1 MAYASKQGRA
11 RISARNPQAAA
22 VCDRCGHV
30 LNHVDLSWQFD
41 WAGAGLINKRLLVCG
56 HCNDTPQQQLRSI
69 VLPADPPVIMNARPE
84 YFIEAETDYRTTSVF
99 PPVVNAKTGILVPS
113 GDTRVTQTDQPRTT
127 QQTGFANGSRN
138 GLPGTNQNAVTFRIV
153 TNAYDNGF
161 GLIRLVLDTTN
172 GMISGQKIIVGGISI
187 ANGNWTVTVIDATQ
201 VDLQGSTFSGSYT
214 PGGYVINN
222 PSLPYNNTTVP
233 QTGQNSLDYRNV
245 TAVADN
251 GSGLIRLTLDTASG
265 LITSQRV
272 TVGSVGGVTA
282 ANGNWAITVVSTTQI
297 DLQGSTFSGS
307 YTSGGYVINNR
318 SSS

>member
-1 MAYASKQGRA
+1 MSYASKLGRA
-11 RISARNPQAAA
+11 RISAKNPQAAG
-22 VCDRCGHV
+22 VCDRCGGV
-30 LNHVDLSWQFD
+30 VNHVDLSWQFD
-41 WAGAGLINKRLLVCG
+41 WAGAALVNKRLLVCD
-56 HCNDTPQQQLRSI
+56 HCMDTPQQQLRSI

-84 YFIEAETDYRTTSVF
+84 YYVQASTDYRTTQGNT
-99 PPVVNAKTGILVPS
+99 VNAKTGIPVPG
-113 GDTRVTQTDQPRTT
+113 GDTRVTEDNDPRVP

-138 GLPGTNQNAVTFRIV
+138 GLPGTDQNAVTYRII
-153 TNAYDNGF
+153 TNAYDNGS

-172 GMISGQKIIVGGISI
+172 GMISNQKIIVGGIGI
-187 ANGNWTVTVIDATQ
+187 ANGNWVVTVIDATQ

-222 PSLPYNNTTVP
+222 PSLPYDNTTVP
-233 QTGQNSLDYRNV
+233 QTGQNAIDYRNV
-245 TAVADN
+245 SAATNN

-265 LITSQRV
+265 LITSQLV
-272 TVGSVGGVTA
+272 TVGSVGGVSA
-282 ANGNWAITVVSTTQI
+282 ANGNWAITVISATQV